1 MQRQL
6 FVDHV
11 RSFLVPDFSIRI
23 NLLKT
28 LTIRPEPGTILHPES
43 ISMAN
48 RKAQIDRPESS
59 SSVETAYLSIGGLSR
74 ATGVPI
80 ETLRTWELRYGFP
93 KSVRKP
99 SGHRRFEVEH
109 VERIRRIALAL
120 ERGLRAGE
128 VVPASA
134 AVLASLLATVP
145 VKPVSRRQALP
156 FDAHAFIELIKRFD
170 ADRLMRSLHSDLAH
184 EDPLVYI
191 ETRVVPCI
199 ELMGAAWAA
208 GDIDIAHEH
217 FASERISDVLR
228 EARLRFEE
236 TANGSLVVLTTL
248 PGEPHGLGLQM
259 AALVLS
265 ARGLRVLSLG
275 TEVPIAEVAALA
287 ERTEAVAVAVSVSIS
302 THKTAVAKVSTMRP
316 ELSRKIELLVGGSGA
331 PTDIKGTT
339 VFADLRELD
348 AWAEEQVRPRR
359 KR

>member
-1 MQRQL
+1 M
-6 FVDHV
+6 
-11 RSFLVPDFSIRI
+11 S
-23 NLLKT
+23 T
-28 LTIRPEPGTILHPES
+28 
-43 ISMAN
+43 
-48 RKAQIDRPESS
+48 RKAKNDRT
-59 SSVETAYLSIGGLSR
+59 ETSGAAEMAYLSIGGLSR

-80 ETLRTWELRYGFP
+80 ETLRTWEMRYGFP

-99 SGHRRFEVEH
+99 SGHRQFGVAQ

-128 VVPASA
+128 VVPASD

-156 FDAHAFIELIKRFD
+156 FDARAFLELVKRFD

-236 TANGSLVVLTTL
+236 TANGPLVVLTTL

-275 TEVPIAEVAALA
+275 TEVPIAEVARLA
-287 ERTEAVAVAVSVSIS
+287 ERTEAVAVGVSVSAS
-302 THKTAVAKVSTMRP
+302 THKNAAARVTTMRA
-316 ELSRKIELLVGGSGA
+316 ELSRKIELVVGGAGA
-331 PTDIKGTT
+331 PTAIKGTT

-348 AWAEEQVRPRR
+348 VWAENLARTRR
-359 KR
+359 S